1 MNNMKDL
8 RRQLLF
14 KTKEQRNKAWVAKNY
29 EKSEELRK
37 EEEKNYDKWKLL
49 DGIIKASEK
58 GKKNDNKQK

>member
-1 MNNMKDL
+1 MNDMKDL

-14 KTKEQRNKAWVAKNY
+14 KAKEQRNKAWVAKNY

-49 DGIIKASEK
+49 NGIIKAIEK
-58 GKKNDNKQK
+58 GNKNNVEK

>member
-1 MNNMKDL
+1 MKDL

-29 EKSEELRK
+29 EKSIELRNK
-37 EEEKNYDKWKLL
+37 EKESYDKWKLL

-58 GKKNDNKQK
+58 GNKNNVKK